1 MSANAPQPGRVLVFT
16 GDGKGKT
23 TAALGLAL
31 RAHGHGLRVSIIQF
45 IKSRTDVGEVMAVEA
60 LGPGIE
66 LLPMGAGFVRQE
78 GGTPADRAR
87 AAEALELARARMSE
101 CDVLVL
107 DEINAAVKLKLVALD
122 DVLALIRGKP
132 DELHVI
138 LTGRD
143 AHPSV
148 IDAADT
154 VTDMTSVKHAH
165 DAGVTAQR
173 GIDF

>member
-1 MSANAPQPGRVLVFT
+1 LSANAPQPGRVLVFT

-31 RAHGHGLRVSIIQF
+31 RAHGHGLRVCIIQF

-66 LLPMGAGFVRQE
+66 LLPMGGGFVRQE

-87 AAEALELARARMSE
+87 AAEALELARAKMAE

-107 DEINAAVKLKLVALD
+107 DEINGAVKLKLISLD
-122 DVLALIRGKP
+122 DVLGLIRDKP
-132 DELHVI
+132 RELHVV
-138 LTGRD
+138 LTGRG

-154 VTDMTSVKHAH
+154 VTDMTSVKHAY

>member
-1 MSANAPQPGRVLVFT
+1 MRANAPQPGRVLVFT

-23 TAALGLAL
+23 AAALGLAL
-31 RAHGHGLRVSIIQF
+31 RAHGHGLRVCIIQF
-45 IKSRTDVGEVMAVEA
+45 IKSRTDVGEVMAAQA
-60 LGPGIE
+60 LGPGLE
-66 LLPMGAGFVRQE
+66 LFPMGAGFVRQE

-87 AAEALELARARMSE
+87 AAEALDLARARMSE

-107 DEINAAVKLKLVALD
+107 DEINGAVKLKLIAVD
-122 DVLALIRGKP
+122 DLLALIRGKP
-132 DELHVI
+132 EELHVI

-143 AHPSV
+143 AHPLV
-148 IDAADT
+148 IEAADT
-154 VTDMTSVKHAH
+154 VTDMTSVKHAY

>member
-1 MSANAPQPGRVLVFT
+1 MRANAPQPGRVLVFT

-31 RAHGHGLRVSIIQF
+31 RAHGHGLRVCIIQF
-45 IKSRTDVGEVMAVEA
+45 IKSRTDIGEVMAVEA

-66 LLPMGAGFVRQE
+66 LFPMGAGFVRQE

-87 AAEALELARARMSE
+87 AAEALELARAKMSE

-107 DEINAAVKLKLVALD
+107 DEINGAVKLKLISVD
-122 DVLALIRGKP
+122 DLLSLVKDKP
-132 DELHVI
+132 RELHIV

-143 AHPSV
+143 AHPFL

-154 VTDMTSVKHAH
+154 VTDMTSVKHAY